1 MIGPLLALAAAMQ
14 PAPAALCRPATT
26 AIDAAAQRT
35 LAQGAPGLVVAVA
48 RDGRTV
54 FARGYGQADL
64 EHRAPVTTDT
74 VFRLASITKQFTAA
88 AVLRL
93 VERGRLGL
101 DDPLAEHLPGFPGG
115 DRITLR
121 HLLHQTSGVPDYSED
136 PAGSAGKAA
145 AMTPEAKLAWISRL
159 AATPAFEPG
168 AKWAY
173 SNSNYV
179 LLGLVVERAAGRPLA
194 QVFADE
200 LFRPAGL
207 TRTAFD
213 EPGDLVPNRA
223 RGYRKTEAGGFVN
236 ADAIHWT
243 MPGAAGGLRSTA
255 GDLVRW
261 SDALFGGR
269 VLRPESL
276 ALMTGPGR
284 LADGRTTRWGMPD
297 AWRIGMDA
305 DYALGVFFV
314 TATPRGPRVW
324 HGGDIDGFST
334 WLGHYPER
342 RVTIALLQNSESA
355 DLPREAVERAVLDA
369 LDGRCG

>member
-1 MIGPLLALAAAMQ
+1 MPVLALLLATAQA
-14 PAPAALCRPATT
+14 PICAPAAA
-26 AIDAAAQRT
+26 AIDAAAART
-35 LAQGAPGLVVAVA
+35 VAQGGAGLVVAVA
-48 RDGRTV
+48 RDGRPL
-54 FARGYGQADL
+54 FRRGYGRADL
-64 EHRAPVTTDT
+64 EHRAPVTPDT

-93 VERGRLGL
+93 VEQGRLRL
-101 DDPLAEHLPGFPGG
+101 EDPVAKHLPGFPGG
-115 DRITLR
+115 ERTTLR
-121 HLLHQTSGVPDYSED
+121 HLLTHTSGVPDHSED
-136 PAGSAGKAA
+136 PSGVPTKAL
-145 AMTPEAKLAWISRL
+145 AKTGDEMLAWIARL
-159 AATPAFEPG
+159 AVRPAFAPSE
-168 AKWAY
+168 KWAY

-194 QVFADE
+194 QVFVDE

-223 RGYRKTEAGGFVN
+223 RGYRKTKAGVVN

-255 GDLVRW
+255 DDLVRW

-276 ALMTGPGR
+276 ALMTEPGR

-305 DYALGVFFV
+305 DYALGVFV

-324 HGGDIDGFST
+324 
-334 WLGHYPER
+334 
-342 RVTIALLQNSESA
+342 
-355 DLPREAVERAVLDA
+355 
-369 LDGRCG
+369 